1 MSQDDRERMAIA
13 KKLARLAEPYAE
25 ECINTLVKIMRDD
38 DSRQQRAATVDLLT
52 LMQEGATDDKQGGNT
67 RIMIVQSSDI
77 QRLGEMQRQAQLEAQ
92 AKVVR

>member
-1 MSQDDRERMAIA
+1 MAIA

-52 LMQEGATDDKQGGNT
+52 LMQEGATDEKGQGGNT
-67 RIMIVQSSDI
+67 RVLIVNAPDI
-77 QRLGEMQRQAQLEAQ
+77 HRLGEMQRMALQAEKQGQ
-92 AKVVR
+92 GVR